1 MGKMAF
7 LVQGWGFEKGVP
19 TVIFTVP
26 FVVKFGSESLI
37 LGWDRGSE
45 VSKRAKIDVN
55 PYSFTGV

>member
-26 FVVKFGSESLI
+26 FVV
-37 LGWDRGSE
+37 LGWDRGLSYE
-45 VSKRAKIDVN
+45 LFI
-55 PYSFTGV
+55 G